1 MRAIEIPEPGGP
13 EALKL
18 VDRPMPEPAADE
30 VLIKVTAAGVNRPD
44 AMQRAGNYPPPPGAS
59 DIPGLEVSGT
69 IAAVGED
76 VTRWEEGEKV
86 CALVTG
92 GGYAEY
98 VVANDQCVLPAP
110 EGLSLEHAAAVPE
123 TFFTVWTNVF
133 ERSDLGDGSVF
144 LMHGG
149 TSGIGTTAIQLAREF
164 GATIFATAGND
175 EKCRACEALGA
186 KKGINYRTEDYVE
199 VVKEATGGHG
209 ADVILDMVGG
219 DYVARNIKV
228 AAKQGRIVNIA
239 YQKGSKVELNLL
251 PIMMKRLTMTG
262 STLRM
267 RPPEEKGVIAN
278 SLLRFVWPMIAD
290 GRVKPIMDRA
300 FPIEDAAAAHA
311 YLDEDHI
318 GKIILT
324 M

>member
-18 VDRPMPEPAADE
+18 IDRPIPEPAADE

-69 IAAVGED
+69 IASVGEQ
-76 VTRWEEGEKV
+76 VTRWVEGEKV
-86 CALVTG
+86 CALITG

-98 VVANDQCVLPAP
+98 VVANDHCVLPAP
-110 EGLSLEHAAAVPE
+110 EGLPLEHAAAVPE

-149 TSGIGTTAIQLAREF
+149 TSGIGTTAIQLACEF
-164 GATIFATAGND
+164 GATTFATAGND
-175 EKCRACEALGA
+175 EKCRAAEGLGA
-186 KKGINYRTEDYVE
+186 KRCINYRTEDFVE
-199 VVKEATGGHG
+199 IVKEMTDGYG

-239 YQKGSKVELNLL
+239 YQKGAKVELNLL

-278 SLLRFVWPMIAD
+278 SLLRYVWPMIAD
-290 GRVKPIMDRA
+290 GRVKPIMDRS
-300 FPIEDAAAAHA
+300 FPLEDVAAAHT